1 MSVQVPCPIWAKSL
15 VCPRYLSDLGLDP
28 VAQVAQGCPH
38 SWKHNKNQWFFNG
51 FKSCQGRPNRA
62 PELSGRP
69 PGRPLGVPWV
79 SLGVPGGSLSG
90 SEASLEVAGG
100 SLGGL
105 MGALGLSWWVLGEL
119 WGPIWASLAALE
131 TIEKPLVFVVFPAL
145 GAYFQPTSLA
155 RTGFGRLDPLSVQV
169 PCPIWTQVTCL
180 SKSLVQFGPSHLS
193 VQGICPIWAKSLSP
207 KLPKD
212 TPVAGNATKTN
223 GFSMVSEAARD
234 AQIGPQ
240 SCPKTPQERPRAPM
254 RPPKDPAA
262 TSRDASDP
270 PNDPLGTPR
279 DTQGPPQGPPSD
291 PQGPP

>member
-1 MSVQVPCPIWAKSL
+1 M
-15 VCPRYLSDLGLDP
+15 
-28 VAQVAQGCPH
+28 
-38 SWKHNKNQWFFNG
+38 
-51 FKSCQGRPNRA
+51 
-62 PELSGRP
+62 
-69 PGRPLGVPWV
+69 
-79 SLGVPGGSLSG
+79 SLGVPAGSLSR